1 MPSSDLDRLAHERA
15 EADRRYNEALTA
27 LDRAVVRP
35 VDVAVPPPVPE
46 PSAAALA
53 PLADVTSGF
62 PPRLSR
68 WKGGKFVSSLWK
80 HLAPVFERQ
89 QAFNGRVAREIAA
102 AEERDRAVQR
112 AVDAGTV
119 ALRDHFAALG
129 RFDTALMMFLQQ
141 ITAFVEAKDRELA
154 ASVDAR
160 LGGQAVE
167 AMADLRAQVAVL
179 QRATQMLKRELESRP
194 APSPE
199 PRAPSPE
206 SRAPSPEP
214 RAPSPE
220 SRASIPEPP
229 ATSHQPP
236 ATDAYKYVAFEDQF
250 RGSDEEIR
258 EKLRAYVPVF
268 AGASDVLDVGCGR
281 GEFLALLKVEGISA
295 RGVDANHEMAASA
308 RERGLDVEEGEA
320 LAYLSSRPDG
330 SLGGL
335 MASQVVEHL
344 EPAYLMRL
352 LETAHH
358 KLRPGAPI
366 VIETINPAC
375 WLAFFSSYIRDFT
388 HVRPVHPETLQ
399 YLLRASGFG
408 GVSIR
413 YSAPVPEHMK
423 MKPVALPAEALV
435 AADPASRAVA
445 GVAHAVNANAA
456 ILNSLLFS
464 YLDYAAIGYRS

>member
-1 MPSSDLDRLAHERA
+1 MLPSDLDRLARERA
-15 EADRRYNEALTA
+15 EADRRYNEALTT
-27 LDRAVVRP
+27 LDRAVVRAGE
-35 VDVAVPPPVPE
+35 VTAPPPAPQ
-46 PSAAALA
+46 PTAAALA

-62 PPRLSR
+62 PPRLPW
-68 WKGGKFVSSLWK
+68 WKRVRSGIPLYSFLSPL
-80 HLAPVFERQ
+80 FERQ

-102 AEERDRAVQR
+102 AEERDRLTRLAL
-112 AVDAGTV
+112 DASAA
-119 ALRDHFAALG
+119 ALRAHFAAFE
-129 RFDTALMMFLQQ
+129 RFETALMMFLQQ
-141 ITAFVEAKDRELA
+141 ITAFIDTKDREIV

-160 LGGQAVE
+160 LGGQGQAVE

-179 QRATQMLKRELESRP
+179 QRAMQMLQRERERTSVV
-194 APSPE
+194 
-199 PRAPSPE
+199 
-206 SRAPSPEP
+206 
-214 RAPSPE
+214 
-220 SRASIPEPP
+220 
-229 ATSHQPP
+229 SHQSSVTSQQSPVGSHQAP
-236 ATDAYKYVAFEDQF
+236 KSHQSDYKYVGFEDQF
-250 RGSDEEIR
+250 RGSDAEIR
-258 EKLRAYVPVF
+258 EKLRAYVPLF

-281 GEFLALLKVEGISA
+281 GEFLALLKAEGISA

-308 RERGLDVEEGEA
+308 RERGLDVREGDAIE
-320 LAYLSSRPDG
+320 YLSSLPDG

-344 EPAYLMRL
+344 EPSYLMRL
-352 LETAHH
+352 LETAYH
-358 KLRPGAPI
+358 KLRPAAPI

-413 YSAPVPEHMK
+413 YSAPVPEHMR
-423 MKPVALPAEALV
+423 MKPVELPAEALA
-435 AADPASRAVA
+435 AADPASRAMA

-456 ILNSLLFS
+456 ILNNLLFS

>member
-1 MPSSDLDRLAHERA
+1 MLPSDLDRLARERA
-15 EADRRYNEALTA
+15 EADRRYNDALTT
-27 LDRAVVRP
+27 LDRAVARP
-35 VDVAVPPPVPE
+35 PDVAAPPPAPE

-53 PLADVTSGF
+53 PLADVIAGF

-68 WKGGKFVSSLWK
+68 WKGGKFVNTLYK
-80 HLAPVFERQ
+80 HLAPLFDRQ
-89 QAFNGRVAREIAA
+89 QAFNARVAREIAA
-102 AEERDRAVQR
+102 AEERGRVARQ
-112 AVDAGTV
+112 ALDAGTA
-119 ALRDHFAALG
+119 ALRDHFAAFE
-129 RFDTALMMFLQQ
+129 RFETALMMFLQQ
-141 ITAFVEAKDRELA
+141 ITAFVETKDREIA
-154 ASVDAR
+154 ASLDAR
-160 LGGQAVE
+160 LGGQAQAVQ

-194 APSPE
+194 VP
-199 PRAPSPE
+199 
-206 SRAPSPEP
+206 
-214 RAPSPE
+214 
-220 SRASIPEPP
+220 
-229 ATSHQPP
+229 SHQPP
-236 ATDAYKYVAFEDQF
+236 ATRLRLPETPASFGEARQSAEGATAADAYKYVGFEDQF
-250 RGSDEEIR
+250 RGSDEEISA
-258 EKLRAYVPVF
+258 KLREYVPLF

-281 GEFLALLKVEGISA
+281 GEFLALLKADGISA
-295 RGVDANHEMAASA
+295 SGVDANHEMAASA
-308 RERGLDVEEGEA
+308 RERGLEVHDGDA
-320 LAYLSSRPDG
+320 LAYLSSLPDG

-344 EPAYLMRL
+344 EPSYLMRL

-358 KLRPGAPI
+358 KLRPGAPV

-423 MKPVALPAEALV
+423 MKVVALPAEALA
-435 AADPASRAVA
+435 AADPASRAAV
-445 GVAHAVNANAA
+445 GVADAVNANAA